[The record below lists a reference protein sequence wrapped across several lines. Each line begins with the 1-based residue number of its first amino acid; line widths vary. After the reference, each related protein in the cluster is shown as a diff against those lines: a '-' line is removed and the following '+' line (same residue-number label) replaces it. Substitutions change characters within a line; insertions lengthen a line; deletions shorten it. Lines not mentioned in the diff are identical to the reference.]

1 MDNNTTAS
9 GAANSRSGS
18 GSGFGNDLAGGAGS
32 GEVKSYLRVIPG
44 GGGAAARRAA
54 RAEKIRQRDL
64 ATARL
69 AEVARKREASKG
81 RRGRRVGR
89 ARGGALAG
97 PGEDAR
103 RLRQIVSSM
112 DAGVTGRGAG
122 RAGDGWFR
130 PGHDVVYDQDHAQ
143 AVLEHFTGDVRYVE
157 DTGTW
162 LVRHRKL
169 GVWKD
174 AVGSDVAVARRLL
187 ARAADR
193 IPRVGARPEEK
204 KAWKD
209 LSADELCW
217 LARKRYRSGSGAGS
231 IAGFM
236 TACAGWQNSTWVIR
250 EDELDTDCSVLWT
263 PEGPLWLG
271 AGKYQVDG
279 DTPHRKVTAVTPR
292 AGVATPHWDKLLAC
306 VWPDA
311 EIREWALDLL
321 SVGLTGVSEKMF
333 LYLYGPADT
342 AKTSVVELIVG
353 LLGNYGV
360 GDLDSSL
367 VSVNAQPWERI
378 KLKGTRLGLID
389 EAMPPGRGPTE
400 TLKKLTGG
408 APQSGADKGKKPVSF
423 TSTHTLAFTANPEP
437 GLTDPAVTSR
447 GRLVPCAGD
456 VEQIRIAR
464 ADLAGAGV
472 WEEEGPGVLWDLVI
486 RARLYLADRS
496 RVGTSRAPL
505 DLQMQVAELVGEQ
518 DALAEWLEECTRVDR
533 VVEGVAPGLS
543 LAESRTSRE
552 LYDEFARW
560 CGLNKRTAHYLAMDK
575 TLNWFGAQLVER
587 YGRDKPM
594 KRRGARGWCWQIRI
608 VREVRNGV
616 IIDVV

>member
-1 MDNNTTAS
+1 MDNSMDS
-9 GAANSRSGS
+9 GEFANSNSPE
-18 GSGFGNDLAGGAGS
+18 GGAGAA
-32 GEVKSYLRVIPG
+32 GGTTELWPGWPRARRLRVVTDPD
-44 GGGAAARRAA
+44 AELERVARLERMAARRA
-54 RAEKIRQRDL
+54 E
-64 ATARL
+64 AT
-69 AEVARKREASKG
+69 RKKATRNGQGQPA
-81 RRGRRVGR
+81 
-89 ARGGALAG
+89 
-97 PGEDAR
+97 
-103 RLRQIVSSM
+103 
-112 DAGVTGRGAG
+112 GAG
-122 RAGDGWFR
+122 RADWIASEGLKGKDKAEARTGDGWFR
-130 PGHDVVYDQDHAQ
+130 PGHDVIYDQDHAQ
-143 AVLEHFTGDVRYVE
+143 AVLEHFVGDVRYVE

-162 LVRHRKL
+162 LVRHRKA

-193 IPRVGARPEEK
+193 IPRVGSNPGEK

-236 TACAGWQNSTWVIR
+236 TACAGWQNSPWVVR
-250 EDELDTDCSVLWT
+250 EAELDTDAGVLWT

-271 AGKYQVDG
+271 VGEREIDL
-279 DTPHRKVTAVTPR
+279 DTPHRKVTAVVPR
-292 AGVATPHWDKLLAC
+292 AGVATPYWDKLMSV

-321 SVGLTGVSEKMF
+321 SVGLTGVAEKMF
-333 LYLYGPADT
+333 IYFYGPGDT

-353 LLGNYGV
+353 LLGSYGV

-378 KLKGTRLGLID
+378 KLKGARLGLID

-408 APQSGADKGKKPVSF
+408 APQSGADKGKKPVTF

-447 GRLVPCAGD
+447 GRLVPCMGD
-456 VEQIRIAR
+456 VEQIRAAR
-464 ADLAGAGV
+464 AGLAEAGV
-472 WEEEGPGVLWDLVI
+472 WEEEGPGVLWDLVV
-486 RARLYLADRS
+486 RARRYLADRS
-496 RVGTSRAPL
+496 RISAFRAPL
-505 DLQMQVAELVGEQ
+505 DLQMQVADLVGEQ
-518 DALAEWLEECTRVDR
+518 DALAEWLDDCTRVDR
-533 VVEGVAPGLS
+533 EREGKAGLS
-543 LAESRTSRE
+543 LAESRTTRE

-560 CGLNKRTAHYLAMDK
+560 CALNKRTAHYLAMDK
-575 TLNWFGAQLVER
+575 TLSWFGGRLGER

-594 KRRGARGWCWQIRI
+594 KRRGARGVVWQIRI
-608 VREVRNGV
+608 MREVRNGV